1 MHVPFHCRISFVQA
15 RNVLLVVFL
24 LGFLTIGNQIRT
36 DLMEERA
43 ETNSTILQIMEM
55 QRQAAAQAAWQFDNM
70 LAERVLAGM
79 LHYSPVLEAKIVN
92 DYGAVLAEKKREGAA
107 GDSRPGW
114 LVNAVIVTNEYSTQL
129 FVPNTEDAIGTLS
142 VRINA
147 RLLAATFFQRTR
159 RNILS
164 AMVPLLVLAVVLFMM
179 LYFSLTKPLFR
190 LASRLSTVDTEH
202 PMQSQLHVLPGHQ
215 KDELALLVSVTNELL
230 SQFEKLLSNHKK
242 AKQELT
248 AAEKKY
254 RSIFDNAVEGIYQCS
269 FDGRF
274 LTVNPALATILGYEN
289 PEQLIEEISNVEQQV
304 YADYERRAEILG
316 QLLRD
321 GFIVNTEIQFRRKD
335 GSLLWGSQNAR
346 IVRDETGKPLFIEGM
361 IADITGRKQAM
372 DDLAKVEAQLMQSQK
387 MEALGSLT
395 GGIAH
400 DFNNLLQIISGYVQ
414 LLLIRKNQQDPDYS
428 FLYEVNQAAVRASDL
443 IRGLLTFS
451 RKVEKRVIPLNIND
465 VVRDALRLLGRS
477 VPKMISLQTSLAD
490 DLADIQADPTQM
502 EQVIMN
508 LANNAVQAME
518 ETGTLTIV
526 TKNFPVETRYI
537 NTGIELEAGKYIM
550 LEVSDTGHGM
560 NETTLQRIF
569 EPFFTTKEPGKGTGL
584 GLASAYGIVTNHSGK
599 IICSSEPGA
608 GTTFTIFLPVHS
620 PARGLDIPMAGKP
633 VELIGGSETVL
644 LVDDEEKI
652 LKIANDIL
660 RQYGYDTRTVFNG
673 EQALEAYK
681 EDPAAIDLIVMDL
694 GMPGMGG
701 RKCLEEL
708 LKIDPKV
715 QVVVASGYGG
725 YDIAENPQQYGA
737 AAFVV
742 KPYRLDILIHTV
754 REVLDRNN

>member
-1 MHVPFHCRISFVQA
+1 
-15 RNVLLVVFL
+15 
-24 LGFLTIGNQIRT
+24 
-36 DLMEERA
+36 
-43 ETNSTILQIMEM
+43 
-55 QRQAAAQAAWQFDNM
+55 
-70 LAERVLAGM
+70 
-79 LHYSPVLEAKIVN
+79 
-92 DYGAVLAEKKREGAA
+92 
-107 GDSRPGW
+107 
-114 LVNAVIVTNEYSTQL
+114 
-129 FVPNTEDAIGTLS
+129 
-142 VRINA
+142 
-147 RLLAATFFQRTR
+147 
-159 RNILS
+159 
-164 AMVPLLVLAVVLFMM
+164 
-179 LYFSLTKPLFR
+179 
-190 LASRLSTVDTEH
+190 
-202 PMQSQLHVLPGHQ
+202 
-215 KDELALLVSVTNELL
+215 
-230 SQFEKLLSNHKK
+230 
-242 AKQELT
+242 
-248 AAEKKY
+248 
-254 RSIFDNAVEGIYQCS
+254 
-269 FDGRF
+269 
-274 LTVNPALATILGYEN
+274 
-289 PEQLIEEISNVEQQV
+289 
-304 YADYERRAEILG
+304 LG

-477 VPKMISLQTSLAD
+477 VPKMIALQTSLAD

-599 IICSSEPGA
+599 IICSSEPGV

>member
-1 MHVPFHCRISFVQA
+1 
-15 RNVLLVVFL
+15 
-24 LGFLTIGNQIRT
+24 
-36 DLMEERA
+36 
-43 ETNSTILQIMEM
+43 
-55 QRQAAAQAAWQFDNM
+55 
-70 LAERVLAGM
+70 
-79 LHYSPVLEAKIVN
+79 
-92 DYGAVLAEKKREGAA
+92 
-107 GDSRPGW
+107 
-114 LVNAVIVTNEYSTQL
+114 
-129 FVPNTEDAIGTLS
+129 
-142 VRINA
+142 
-147 RLLAATFFQRTR
+147 
-159 RNILS
+159 
-164 AMVPLLVLAVVLFMM
+164 
-179 LYFSLTKPLFR
+179 
-190 LASRLSTVDTEH
+190 
-202 PMQSQLHVLPGHQ
+202 
-215 KDELALLVSVTNELL
+215 
-230 SQFEKLLSNHKK
+230 
-242 AKQELT
+242 
-248 AAEKKY
+248 
-254 RSIFDNAVEGIYQCS
+254 
-269 FDGRF
+269 
-274 LTVNPALATILGYEN
+274 
-289 PEQLIEEISNVEQQV
+289 
-304 YADYERRAEILG
+304 
-316 QLLRD
+316 
-321 GFIVNTEIQFRRKD
+321 
-335 GSLLWGSQNAR
+335 
-346 IVRDETGKPLFIEGM
+346 
-361 IADITGRKQAM
+361 
-372 DDLAKVEAQLMQSQK
+372 
-387 MEALGSLT
+387 
-395 GGIAH
+395 
-400 DFNNLLQIISGYVQ
+400 
-414 LLLIRKNQQDPDYS
+414 
-428 FLYEVNQAAVRASDL
+428 
-443 IRGLLTFS
+443 
-451 RKVEKRVIPLNIND
+451 
-465 VVRDALRLLGRS
+465 
-477 VPKMISLQTSLAD
+477 
-490 DLADIQADPTQM
+490 
-502 EQVIMN
+502 MN

-599 IICSSEPGA
+599 IICSSEPGV